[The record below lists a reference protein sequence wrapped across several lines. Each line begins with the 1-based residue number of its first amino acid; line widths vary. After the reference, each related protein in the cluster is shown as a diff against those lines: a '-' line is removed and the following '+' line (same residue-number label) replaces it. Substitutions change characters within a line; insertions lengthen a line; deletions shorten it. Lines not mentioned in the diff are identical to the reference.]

1 MDNFQQLKDGVKC
14 ASLADTAYWAEQF
27 LLSANSRDF
36 SVALNGDLG
45 TGKTT
50 FVKALAKSL
59 GITQTVKSPSF
70 NICCIYDIPDGGKL
84 VHIDAYRL
92 SEPSQFDDL
101 LIDEIAPSPRILCVE
116 WAENVRGAFEPDY
129 IFDLDIIDGT
139 HTIKMR

>member
-1 MDNFQQLKDGVKC
+1 MDNLQQLKNGVKC
-14 ASLADTAYWAEQF
+14 ASLADTAHWAGLF
-27 LLSANSRDF
+27 LQAANSRDF
-36 SVALNGDLG
+36 SLALNGDLG

-59 GITQTVKSPSF
+59 GIEQTVKSPSF

-92 SEPSQFDDL
+92 SEPGQFDDL

-129 IFDLDIIDGT
+129 VLDLDIIDGA

>member
-1 MDNFQQLKDGVKC
+1 MDNLQQLKNGVKC
-14 ASLADTAYWAEQF
+14 ASLADTAHWAWLF
-27 LLSANSRDF
+27 LQAANSRDF
-36 SVALNGDLG
+36 SLALNGDLG

-59 GITQTVKSPSF
+59 GIAQTVKSPSF

-92 SEPSQFDDL
+92 SEPGQFDDL

-129 IFDLDIIDGT
+129 VLDLDIIDGA
-139 HTIKMR
+139 HTIKML